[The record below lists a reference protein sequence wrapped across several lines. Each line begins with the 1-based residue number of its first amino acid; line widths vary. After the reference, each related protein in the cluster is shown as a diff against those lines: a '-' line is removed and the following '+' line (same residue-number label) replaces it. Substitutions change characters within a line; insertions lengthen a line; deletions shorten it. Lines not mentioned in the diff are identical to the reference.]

1 MADAIPGQAF
11 RPQLRP
17 PYKQMGAPAC
27 PGLPRGL
34 AFETWD
40 PPSRVYGMNGNGS
53 PPGGVLVEREI
64 YLTPLSGSQTP
75 CSLRT

>member
-1 MADAIPGQAF
+1 MPDADTGHAF

-17 PYKQMGAPAC
+17 PYKQTAAP
-27 PGLPRGL
+27 GL

-53 PPGGVLVEREI
+53 DLVAFSSKGKS
-64 YLTPLSGSQTP
+64 T
-75 CSLRT
+75 

>member
-1 MADAIPGQAF
+1 MPDADTGHAF

-17 PYKQMGAPAC
+17 PYKQTGAP
-27 PGLPRGL
+27 GL
-34 AFETWD
+34 AVETWD
-40 PPSRVYGMNGNGS
+40 PPSRAYGMNGNGS
-53 PPGGVLVEREI
+53 PPGGILVEREV